1 MSDDYGLAFG
11 EVEPEAGMDQEQVR
25 RWRLILGKD
34 STESQEAHA
43 DSGGFEPG
51 DGGAEGEAEQ
61 QSGPGEGLS
70 EQDQAIDEA
79 LDALYGDEGGLGDA
93 APDIA
98 RWLGDIRRYFPQ
110 PVAQMMQQDALK
122 RLDLR
127 KLLAEPE
134 FLAQVEPD
142 LELVTRILALSKVL
156 PAAVRESARQV
167 VRQVVEAM
175 TEKLDYPLRQAVQG
189 SLNRAQRSNRPRRA
203 SDVNWLH
210 TIRANLKHYQPRQR
224 TVVPERMIGYSRQR
238 HSLRD
243 VILCID
249 QSASMGQSVVYASI
263 FGSVMASLPALH
275 TRLVVFSTDVVDLTD
290 QLQDPVD
297 LLFGIRLGGGTNI
310 DRALAYCQGLVTR
323 PRDTILVLITD
334 LYEGSNREGVV
345 RRAAALTANG
355 VQVIVLLALND
366 QGAPRFNRALA
377 QEFVDLGI
385 PSFACTPD
393 LFPDLMGAAI
403 NGHDI
408 REWAASNNIVTAPI
422 N

>member
-1 MSDDYGLAFG
+1 
-11 EVEPEAGMDQEQVR
+11 
-25 RWRLILGKD
+25 
-34 STESQEAHA
+34 
-43 DSGGFEPG
+43 
-51 DGGAEGEAEQ
+51 
-61 QSGPGEGLS
+61 
-70 EQDQAIDEA
+70 
-79 LDALYGDEGGLGDA
+79 
-93 APDIA
+93 
-98 RWLGDIRRYFPQ
+98 
-110 PVAQMMQQDALK
+110 
-122 RLDLR
+122 
-127 KLLAEPE
+127 
-134 FLAQVEPD
+134 
-142 LELVTRILALSKVL
+142 
-156 PAAVRESARQV
+156 
-167 VRQVVEAM
+167 VVEAM
-175 TEKLDYPLRQAVQG
+175 TEKLDYPLRQAIQG